1 MGRDGFAT
9 FKLMDMDG
17 FATFKLTGMDG
28 FTTFALT
35 GRDGFVTHPCELVI
49 VGKGYKPFPTFDC
62 VVRGKLFSTFSCV
75 FRKGQNLFLVVL
87 GRVTN
92 PSLLLV
98 VVRPL
103 QFNKK

>member
-1 MGRDGFAT
+1 MDGFVT
-9 FKLMDMDG
+9 FKLTDIDG

-98 VVRPL
+98 VVGKGAKL
-103 QFNKK
+103 FNKK

>member
-1 MGRDGFAT
+1 
-9 FKLMDMDG
+9 MDG
-17 FATFKLTGMDG
+17 FA
-28 FTTFALT
+28 TFALT
-35 GRDGFVTHPCELVI
+35 GRDGFVTHPCEFVI
-49 VGKGYKPFPTFDC
+49 VRKGYKPFPTFDC

-98 VVRPL
+98 VGKGTKL
-103 QFNKK
+103 FNKK

>member
-1 MGRDGFAT
+1 MDGFAT
-9 FKLMDMDG
+9 FTLTDMDG
-17 FATFKLTGMDG
+17 FATFT
-28 FTTFALT
+28 LT
-35 GRDGFVTHPCELVI
+35 GRDGFVTHPYEFVI
-49 VGKGYKPFPTFDC
+49 VRKGYKPFPTFGC
-62 VVRGKLFSTFSCV
+62 VVRGKLFSTFDCV
-75 FRKGQNLFLVVL
+75 FRKEQNLFLVVL